1 MRKALLLF
9 ILILISHISSAQ
21 RGYQNPIPEIETA
34 GAKLFKPDLGILPID
49 EQWLRFS
56 VAIDTMWWTKKNNFG
71 IDLSQASFVNWN
83 AGGNN
88 AISGLV
94 KGLFNRSYL
103 RKQVSWDNEVEARY
117 GLSKQ
122 QDIEVRKTDDLVRLK
137 STFGYR
143 KDSVSS
149 WYYSVKLDFRTQFTD
164 GFKYP
169 DTSTPIS
176 RFMAPGYLFLGLGAE
191 YAPKNKKFKLF
202 LSPLTQKSTFVLDQ
216 DLADAGSFGVEKA
229 VLDAD
234 ENVLIPGKNSRNE
247 LGILITH
254 SWEFLIYK
262 NMNFKTNSTFYSDYL
277 NKFGNIDIDWE
288 VLVTLKVN
296 EYVNASIGTQLLYDD
311 DVKFRDD
318 LDGDGTLETLGPRVQ
333 FRQVLGVGFNY
344 SF

>member
-1 MRKALLLF
+1 MHKASFLLVFML
-9 ILILISHISSAQ
+9 LSGLSYAQ
-21 RGYQNPIPEIETA
+21 RGYQNPIPEIETE
-34 GAKLFKPDLGILPID
+34 GVVKFKPDLGILPID
-49 EQWLRFS
+49 ERWLRFS
-56 VAIDTMWWTKKNNFG
+56 VALDTIWWTKKNNFG

-88 AISGLV
+88 AIAGLV
-94 KGLFNRSYL
+94 KGLFVRSYL
-103 RKQVSWDNEVEARY
+103 RKQVSWDNEIEARY

-122 QDIEVRKTDDLVRLK
+122 QDIEVRKTEDLVRLK

-143 KDSVSS
+143 KDSISS

-176 RFMAPGYLFLGLGAE
+176 RFMAPGYLFLGIGAE
-191 YAPKNKKFKLF
+191 YAPKDKKFKLF

-216 DLADAGSFGVEKA
+216 DLADAGSFGVDEA
-229 VLDAD
+229 VLDGD
-234 ENVLIPGKNSRNE
+234 GNVLIPGKNSRNE

-254 SWEFLIYK
+254 NWEFPIYK

-277 NKFGNIDIDWE
+277 NKFGNIDVDWE
-288 VLVTLKVN
+288 MLITFKVN

-344 SF
+344 NF